1 MIDRVSIPDILTL
14 EETSEYLRL
23 PVETVLNQALKGN
36 IPGQK
41 IEDHWRFLR
50 AAIDDWLRSK
60 NSRSVLLNQAG
71 AFADDDSL
79 AQLRDDIYHARG
91 RSEIDVENWVD

>member
-1 MIDRVSIPDILTL
+1 MMDRVSIPDIITS

-36 IPGQK
+36 IPGRR
-41 IEDHWRFLR
+41 IEDNWRFLK
-50 AAIDDWLRSK
+50 AAVDDWLRAK
-60 NSRSVLLNQAG
+60 NSRSVLISQAG

-79 AQLRDDIYHARG
+79 AQLRNDIYQERG
-91 RSEIDVENWVD
+91 RS

>member
-1 MIDRVSIPDILTL
+1 MDKVSIPNILTL

-36 IPGQK
+36 IPGRK
-41 IEDHWRFLR
+41 IEDDWRFLK
-50 AAIDDWLRSK
+50 AAIDEWLRAE
-60 NSRSVLLNQAG
+60 NSRSVLLSQAG

-79 AQLRDDIYHARG
+79 VQLRDDIYHVRG
-91 RSEIDVENWVD
+91 RSEIDDNLAN

>member
-1 MIDRVSIPDILTL
+1 MDKVSIPDVLTL

-36 IPGQK
+36 IPGRK
-41 IEDHWRFLR
+41 IEENWRFLKS
-50 AAIDDWLRSK
+50 AIDRWLSSK
-60 NSRSVLLNQAG
+60 SSVSILLNQAG

-79 AQLRDDIYHARG
+79 EELRATIYQARG
-91 RSEIDVENWVD
+91 RSEIDDNLAN

>member
-1 MIDRVSIPDILTL
+1 MDKVSIPNILTL

-36 IPGQK
+36 IPGRK
-41 IEDHWRFLR
+41 IEDDWRFLK
-50 AAIDDWLRSK
+50 AAIDEWLRAK
-60 NSRSVLLNQAG
+60 NSRSVLLSQAG

-79 AQLRDDIYHARG
+79 VQLRDDIYQVRG
-91 RSEIDVENWVD
+91 RSEIDDNLAN

>member
-1 MIDRVSIPDILTL
+1 MDRVSIPDILTL

-36 IPGQK
+36 IPGRR
-41 IEDHWRFLR
+41 IEDNWRFLK
-50 AAIDDWLRSK
+50 AAIDDWLRAR
-60 NSRSVLLNQAG
+60 NSRSVLLSQAG

-79 AQLRDDIYHARG
+79 VQLRDDIYQVRG
-91 RSEIDVENWVD
+91 RSEIDVNLAN